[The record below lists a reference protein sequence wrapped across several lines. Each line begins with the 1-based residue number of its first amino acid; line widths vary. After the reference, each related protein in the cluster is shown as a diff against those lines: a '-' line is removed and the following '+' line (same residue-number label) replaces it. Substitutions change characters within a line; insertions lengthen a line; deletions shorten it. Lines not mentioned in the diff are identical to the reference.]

1 MSRSNIVP
9 VTRSRSP
16 GSYNIRL
23 PESSIRAE
31 GPALSRPRTTAEQ
44 DERIVDTIRREQPRL
59 RTFIRQRV
67 ADDQDVEDILQEVF
81 SELVEASR
89 LVKPIEEVGRW
100 LFRVARNR
108 IIDRFRK
115 KHLATV
121 SLETSTADGEEF
133 VRWEDL
139 LPSPDAGPEALYARS
154 ILLDELAAALD
165 ELPEEQRE
173 VFLAHEVDGRSFKQ
187 LAAETGVSINTLLS
201 RKHYAVTYLRRR
213 LQTIHHEFQRAWGSD
228 R

>member
-1 MSRSNIVP
+1 MSLPNIVS
-9 VTRSRSP
+9 VTGPRPRR
-16 GSYNIRL
+16 SYNICPAR
-23 PESSIRAE
+23 SSIQTE
-31 GPALSRPRTTAEQ
+31 GTALSKPRTTADQ
-44 DERIVDTIRREQPRL
+44 DERIVDTIRREQARL
-59 RTFIRQRV
+59 RAFIRRRI

-81 SELVEASR
+81 SELVEAYR

-100 LFRVARNR
+100 LVRVARNR

-115 KHLATV
+115 ERLATV
-121 SLETSTADGEEF
+121 SLEAPTADSAEC

-139 LPSPDAGPEALYARS
+139 LPSPDAGPEAQYARQ

-165 ELPEEQRE
+165 ELPGDQRE
-173 VFLAHEVDGRSFKQ
+173 LFLAHEVDGRSFKE

-201 RKHYAVTYLRRR
+201 RKHYAVMYLRRR
-213 LQTIHHEFQRAWGSD
+213 LQAIYHEFQRTRGSH

>member
-16 GSYNIRL
+16 GSDNIRP
-23 PESSIRAE
+23 PESSMRRE
-31 GPALSRPRTTAEQ
+31 GPALSRPRTPAEQ

-59 RTFIRQRV
+59 RSFIRQRV

-100 LFRVARNR
+100 LVRVARNR

-133 VRWEDL
+133 VRWEDF
-139 LPSPDAGPEALYARS
+139 LPSADAGPEAAYARR

-173 VFLAHEVDGRSFKQ
+173 VFLAHEVDGRSFKE

-201 RKHYAVTYLRRR
+201 RKRYAVLYLRAR
-213 LQTIHHEFQRAWGSD
+213 L
-228 R
+228 

>member
-1 MSRSNIVP
+1 MR
-9 VTRSRSP
+9 R
-16 GSYNIRL
+16 
-23 PESSIRAE
+23 E
-31 GPALSRPRTTAEQ
+31 GPALSRPRTPAEQ

-59 RTFIRQRV
+59 RSFIRQRV

-100 LFRVARNR
+100 LVRVARNR

-115 KHLATV
+115 KQLATV
-121 SLETSTADGEEF
+121 SLETSAVEGEEF
-133 VRWEDL
+133 VRWEDF
-139 LPSPDAGPEALYARS
+139 LPSADVGPEAAYARR

-173 VFLAHEVDGRSFKQ
+173 VFLAHEVDGRSFKE

-201 RKHYAVTYLRRR
+201 RKHYAVTYLRAR
-213 LQTIHHEFQRAWGSD
+213 LQAIYSEFQRAWGSN

>member
-1 MSRSNIVP
+1 L
-9 VTRSRSP
+9 
-16 GSYNIRL
+16 GSYNIWP
-23 PESSIRAE
+23 PESSIRRE
-31 GPALSRPRTTAEQ
+31 GPALSRPRTPAEQ

-59 RTFIRQRV
+59 RSFIRQRV

-100 LFRVARNR
+100 LVRVARNR

-115 KHLATV
+115 KQLATV
-121 SLETSTADGEEF
+121 SLETPAVQGEEF
-133 VRWEDL
+133 VRWEDF
-139 LPSPDAGPEALYARS
+139 LPSADAGPEAAYARR

-173 VFLAHEVDGRSFKQ
+173 VFLAHEVDGRSFKE

-201 RKHYAVTYLRRR
+201 RKHYAVTYLRSR
-213 LQTIHHEFQRAWGSD
+213 LQAIYSEFQRAWGSN

>member
-1 MSRSNIVP
+1 MSSANIVSVTASRS
-9 VTRSRSP
+9 S
-16 GSYNIRL
+16 GSYNIWP
-23 PESSIRAE
+23 PESSIQTE

-44 DERIVDTIRREQPRL
+44 DERIVDTFRREQPRL

-81 SELVEASR
+81 SELVEAYR
-89 LVKPIEEVGRW
+89 LVKPIEEAGRW

-115 KHLATV
+115 KQLATV
-121 SLETSTADGEEF
+121 SLEASVVDDEF

-139 LPSPDAGPEALYARS
+139 LPSPDAGPEAVYARR

-165 ELPEEQRE
+165 ELPEDQRE
-173 VFLAHEVDGRSFKQ
+173 VFLAHEVDGRSFKE

-201 RKHYAVTYLRRR
+201 RKHYAVTYLRTR
-213 LQTIHHEFQRAWGSD
+213 LQAIYHEFRRAWGSG